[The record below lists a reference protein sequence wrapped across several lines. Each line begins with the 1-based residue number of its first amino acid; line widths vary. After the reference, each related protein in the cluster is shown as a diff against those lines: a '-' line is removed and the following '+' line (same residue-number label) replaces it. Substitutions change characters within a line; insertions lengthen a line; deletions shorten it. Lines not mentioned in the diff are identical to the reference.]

1 MLGNNETLYK
11 PMKFCALTLKD
22 IGYGPQLKWP
32 FLALLPNIEKKK
44 CLKSRFYAR
53 LNVSYHQC

>member
-32 FLALLPNIEKKK
+32 FLALLPNIEKK
-44 CLKSRFYAR
+44 
-53 LNVSYHQC
+53 NV